1 MKNSTATITTVAKIN
16 NKNILLIED
25 ESGEKRIAVKPICEA
40 LGVDFRWQLSKIK
53 DDEILGQL
61 YKVSYTTGADGKQYE
76 MATIPFEWS
85 YGWLFSINPKKVA
98 PEAKE
103 KLILY
108 KKECYEALFQHFNG
122 YAEFVEYRQQQIDE
136 KLTIVDEH
144 KSGFSNAK
152 TRLSQ
157 ANEELNKARVLSFDD
172 YKQMKSQT
180 EIKFPEEG
188 VSNEG

>member
-40 LGVDFRWQLSKIK
+40 LGVSPQGQIK
-53 DDEILGQL
+53 KLKTDEIMGSTVMLSL
-61 YKVSYTTGADGKQYE
+61 MVGADEKERE
-76 MATIPFEWS
+76 MTTIPFMWV
-85 YGWLFSINPKKVA
+85 YGWLFTINPKNVA
-98 PEAKE
+98 PEAKG